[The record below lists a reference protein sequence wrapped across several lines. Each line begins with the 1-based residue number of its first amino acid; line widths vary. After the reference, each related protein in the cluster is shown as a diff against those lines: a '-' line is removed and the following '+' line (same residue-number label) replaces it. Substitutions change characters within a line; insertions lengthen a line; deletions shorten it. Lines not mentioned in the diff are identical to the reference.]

1 MGPLCTGATGHGN
14 APYAGPRMTYPSAD
28 IGNASTPVAIFAFA
42 RPDHPRRTI
51 QSLQA
56 NAEAALTHVTVYC
69 DGTRNQLRSETS
81 RVGTECVSTWRSR
94 GSPYQYKRNSKS
106 LTKKQ

>member
-42 RPDHPRRTI
+42 RPDHLRRTI

-69 DGTRNQLRSETS
+69 DGPRNQFDIPQVESSEEHTS
-81 RVGTECVSTWRSR
+81 ELQ
-94 GSPYQYKRNSKS
+94 PLMRNSYAVCCLNK
-106 LTKKQ
+106 

>member
-42 RPDHPRRTI
+42 RPDHLRRTI

-56 NAEAALTHVTVYC
+56 NAEAALTNVTVYC
-69 DGTRNQLRSETS
+69 DGPRNQSDIPQVADRKSTRLNSSHQCAS
-81 RVGTECVSTWRSR
+81 RTPSST
-94 GSPYQYKRNSKS
+94 
-106 LTKKQ
+106 

>member
-1 MGPLCTGATGHGN
+1 MGPLFTGATGHGN

-42 RPDHPRRTI
+42 RPDHLRRTI

-56 NAEAALTHVTVYC
+56 NAE
-69 DGTRNQLRSETS
+69 RSEER
-81 RVGTECVSTWRSR
+81 RVGKECVSTCRSR
-94 GSPYQYKRNSKS
+94 WSPYHSNKTHICTNVATRLYTES
-106 LTKKQ
+106 